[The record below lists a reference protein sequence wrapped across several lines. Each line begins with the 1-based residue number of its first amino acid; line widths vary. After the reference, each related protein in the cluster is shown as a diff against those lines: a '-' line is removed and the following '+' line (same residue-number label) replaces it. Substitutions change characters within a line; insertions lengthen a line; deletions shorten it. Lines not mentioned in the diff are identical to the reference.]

1 MMNLICSASIAN
13 AIVKWFFM
21 KIAIVKLSALGD
33 IVHAMIALQ
42 FIKKHYQEA
51 LIDWV
56 VEEGFD
62 GILENNPHINQIH
75 RINLQA
81 VKQSKSLY
89 ALWNEFKKIR
99 KFGKYDLVIDMQGLI
114 KSALVARTISSNITL
129 GFDKFSLRESLAAKF
144 YNQTYKIDY
153 AENVIERNLS
163 LASYALK
170 FSFDKED
177 IHSKEVFLYPT
188 QQYAFDYISS
198 AKKNILLIPGASY
211 PAKCYPI
218 EKFVELTKQINAH
231 FLTIWGNEKERIIAN
246 QIKHLSSNIEVLE
259 ELSLDSLISLI
270 TQVDLVI
277 GPDTGPTHMAW
288 ALNVPSITLF
298 GPTPGYRNTYATNIN
313 KIIESRSKV
322 NPSKIN
328 KNDYSINSI
337 KVGDIVKLAQKL
349 LMVSK

>member
-75 RINLQA
+75 RVNLQA

-89 ALWNEFKKIR
+89 ALWKEFKKIR

-211 PAKCYPI
+211 PAKSYSI
-218 EKFVELTKQINAH
+218 EKLVELTKQIDAN

-246 QIKHLSSNIEVLE
+246 EIKQLSSIVEVLE
-259 ELSLDSLISLI
+259 ELSLDGLISLI
-270 TQVDLVI
+270 SQVDLVI
-277 GPDTGPTHMAW
+277 GPDTGTTHMAW
-288 ALNVPSITLF
+288 ALNIPSITLF
-298 GPTPGYRNTYATNIN
+298 GPTPGYRNTYVTSVN
-313 KIIESRSKV
+313 KIIESNSEV
-322 NPSKIN
+322 DPNKID
-328 KNDYSINSI
+328 KSDYSINNI
-337 KVGDIVKLAQKL
+337 KVNDISKLAQKL
-349 LMVSK
+349 LEVSE